1 LGSALPPSAAPRQ
14 PSATVAQGV
23 TATGPVSGTVM
34 DTTPSFSIDVLSR
47 GTHKIEEG
55 SSFPLL
61 DPQLGE
67 LAQGDLTALVSFEGQ
82 RLARGPMQL
91 EWALD
96 GVVMDRKAVVLKPG
110 PGAQQVMVRYGN
122 EPSAGTYRI
131 TLKLKD
137 HPVRTFTFRITQ

>member
-1 LGSALPPSAAPRQ
+1 VAHSDPAAEP
-14 PSATVAQGV
+14 V
-23 TATGPVSGTVM
+23 TGQVV

-67 LAQGDLTALVSFEGQ
+67 LAQGDLAAMVSFEGQ
-82 RLARGPMQL
+82 RLAHGPLQL

-96 GVVMDRKAVVLKPG
+96 GVVTDRKPVVLKPG
-110 PGAQQVMVRYGN
+110 RGAQQVMVQYGN
-122 EPSAGTYRI
+122 EPSAGSYRI
-131 TLKLKD
+131 TLKLQN
-137 HPVRTFTFRITQ
+137 HLVRTFTFRITQ